1 MNVGHLVS
9 SYLHVTENWIHAQM
23 TSNAALEPF
32 VLNRGDRINAELF
45 PVRGQRH
52 LSDLTAAACRR
63 EADAWER
70 EGRSRVF
77 FNAFRRY
84 RGDLLHAHFGTEG
97 VLGVP
102 LAAALG
108 VPLVTSFYGYDA
120 TVLPRNPAWTRA
132 LRRLFE
138 VGTLFLAEGPALAD
152 TLVSLGC
159 PSSRIRLAPLPVRI
173 PAQPARPDTRK
184 PPLLLVG
191 GRLVEK
197 KGVDTSLRVLAR
209 LAELT
214 TRPFRAMVV
223 GDGPERSRLVR
234 LHRRLRLGDLVTF
247 VGAVPPD
254 EFARL
259 LGAATAVLQMSRMA
273 RNGDAEGGAPVVL
286 SQALAF
292 GVPVVSTRH
301 CDIPWIVDHERT
313 GFIVESGD
321 VESAAIHLARL
332 IEDPSLCRALARAG
346 REAARRR
353 LSPGVCGRSLERDYA
368 DAMALG
374 PVPRPARDE
383 RLHPDLLADIVLN
396 FRLRAGDVDGL
407 ARLRARTRLGRDL
420 RCRAHRAIGEV
431 YEQRGDDARAAC
443 AFQRSR
449 RLTPNDPYAAL
460 QEARAWLRSSTPRR
474 AIAPLATFVSTH
486 ADRSYAL
493 TIAMAELDAHRDG
506 PALARLLIVRA
517 GTPAERLGFE
527 LQLVDREVGVDAAV
541 TSRRRL
547 RQALARFQRTR
558 GAANGASESAQTE
571 AALVTAYVFALRLED
586 RASAS
591 ALKWLRD
598 PGRVRQPV
606 LRYRMASELASQGG
620 SSTDWARRAFQ
631 HLGRSRGLPPDAR
644 AGAWFHL
651 AEIGH
656 RTGMIREARRALDR
670 CLAIVPAHDA
680 AIHLRETLR
689 NRPQERR

>member
-32 VLNRGDRINAELF
+32 VLNRGDRVNAELF
-45 PVRGQRH
+45 PVREQRH
-52 LSDLTAAACRR
+52 LSDLNAAECRK

-70 EGRSRVF
+70 KGRSRVF
-77 FNAFRRY
+77 FDAFRLS

-102 LAAALG
+102 LAAALD

-120 TVLPRNPAWTRA
+120 TVLPRDPVWNRA

-173 PAQPARPDTRK
+173 PARPARPDTRK
-184 PPLLLVG
+184 APLVLVG

-209 LAELT
+209 LTELT
-214 TRPFRAMVV
+214 ARPFRAMVV
-223 GDGPERSRLVR
+223 GDGPERSRLGR
-234 LHRRLRLGDLVTF
+234 LHRRLRLGDSVTF

-273 RNGDAEGGAPVVL
+273 RDADAEGGAPVVL

-321 VESAAIHLARL
+321 VESAAMHLARL

-353 LSPGVCGRSLERDYA
+353 LSPGVCGRSLERHYA

-374 PVPRPARDE
+374 PVPHAARDE

-396 FRLRAGDVDGL
+396 LRHRAGDVDGL
-407 ARLRARTRLGRDL
+407 VRLSASPRLGRDVH
-420 RCRAHRAIGEV
+420 CRAHQAIGQV
-431 YEQRGDDARAAC
+431 YEQRGDAARAAC
-443 AFQRSR
+443 AFRRLR

-460 QEARAWLRSSTPRR
+460 HEARAWLRSDTPGR
-474 AIAPLATFVSTH
+474 AIAPLAAFVTTH
-486 ADRSYAL
+486 ADLSYAL
-493 TIAMAELDAHRDG
+493 TLAMAELDAHADG
-506 PALARLLIVRA
+506 PALARLLIARA

-527 LQLVDREVGVDAAV
+527 LQVLERGVGVETAA

-547 RQALARFQRTR
+547 RQALARFERTR
-558 GAANGASESAQTE
+558 RSTSDAAELAQTE
-571 AALVTAYVFALRLED
+571 AALVTAYVFALRIED

-591 ALKWLRD
+591 ALSWLRE

-606 LRYRMASELASQGG
+606 VRYRMASALASRGG

-631 HLGRSRGLPPDAR
+631 HLGRNRGLPPDAR

-656 RTGMIREARRALDR
+656 RTGMMRQARRALDR

-689 NRPQERR
+689 NRPQESP